1 MLWKKDVLFCDIS
14 PTTYAISEK
23 KEILKRHIKNLTGKE
38 KFCHEYRSDKLPNL
52 LSNYSSGLIKT
63 GKGIDIRLQENKAEN
78 IAIASASMNGMVIHP
93 GETFSFW
100 KAVGK
105 TTKRRGYKDGRVI
118 ENNRLK
124 PGIGGIELSIAMM
137 PEGLFMP
144 WHDVAALHYGQSYED
159 YYPLFDHL
167 YPMIYTGAYNKD
179 SGWVAE
185 LSENASA
192 CFPGSVIGFECT
204 EPMTSARLRGDIAA
218 IRGGNHAGISF
229 FRYGRMVLAVRD
241 GQDTLLYNTYPGSAT
256 RLILSRENTE
266 IERDCE
272 LEEASWLRVPG
283 HWDLIRAFGRYKN
296 GSEHYFDGELCVLD
310 AESARLRTEAI
321 QGAS

>member
-38 KFCHEYRSDKLPNL
+38 KFCHEYRTDKLPNL

-100 KAVGK
+100 KVVGK

-137 PEGLFMP
+137 PEGLFMT
-144 WHDVAALHYGQSYED
+144 WQRSITD
-159 YYPLFDHL
+159 
-167 YPMIYTGAYNKD
+167 
-179 SGWVAE
+179 
-185 LSENASA
+185 
-192 CFPGSVIGFECT
+192 
-204 EPMTSARLRGDIAA
+204 R
-218 IRGGNHAGISF
+218 
-229 FRYGRMVLAVRD
+229 
-241 GQDTLLYNTYPGSAT
+241 AT
-256 RLILSRENTE
+256 RIIIPSLTT
-266 IERDCE
+266 C
-272 LEEASWLRVPG
+272 
-283 HWDLIRAFGRYKN
+283 
-296 GSEHYFDGELCVLD
+296 
-310 AESARLRTEAI
+310 T
-321 QGAS
+321 Q

>member
-52 LSNYSSGLIKT
+52 LSSYNCGLIKT

-78 IAIASASMNGMVIHP
+78 IAIASASMNGMLIHP

-124 PGIGGIELSIAMM
+124 PGIGG
-137 PEGLFMP
+137 GLCNLANTI
-144 WHDVAALHYGQSYED
+144 HLLILHS
-159 YYPLFDHL
+159 
-167 YPMIYTGAYNKD
+167 
-179 SGWVAE
+179 
-185 LSENASA
+185 
-192 CFPGSVIGFECT
+192 
-204 EPMTSARLRGDIAA
+204 PMTVTEFH
-218 IRGGNHAGISF
+218 NHSDALAPDHGKRIPFSTGTSVSYNNVDYR
-229 FRYGRMVLAVRD
+229 FRND
-241 GQDTLLYNTYPGSAT
+241 TDQDVQLLLWCQDRKLY
-256 RLILSRENTE
+256 
-266 IERDCE
+266 
-272 LEEASWLRVPG
+272 
-283 HWDLIRAFGRYKN
+283 
-296 GSEHYFDGELCVLD
+296 GELRSEREYPWRYDLVEEDHHFRKEGEKYYRVSRIYRRTIDRKTGDVLKKELVLD
-310 AESARLRTEAI
+310 NHSEVMFDYSLIPEDQIRLE
-321 QGAS
+321 